1 MVIVKS
7 QGSTPTERLLADL
20 CERSFLKLWSYPNPV
35 KDDGDELCDLL
46 AVFENQIFIF
56 FDRESRQLDKSDKD
70 PLVYWKRWKKKVI
83 DDQIR
88 TAHGAERYIKS
99 GRGIFLDKA
108 LEVQFPI
115 DIDYDKM
122 IVHKI
127 IVAHGAKEACEKFSD
142 DNVYGSLAILY
153 GQSNAQFPFPFKI
166 DIHKENP
173 VHVFDS
179 YNLPIIFGE
188 LDTFF
193 DFSSYLEAKI
203 EAIKSLDALYYC
215 GEEDLLAHYY
225 LNFDKSK
232 KKHFIGTSEKDINFV
247 MIWEGEWK
255 NFIEL
260 EIYKKKKSA
269 DKVSY
274 LWDELIQRTCQNS
287 LDGTLRGNATLLKG
301 QSAIHEMAKE
311 PRFARR
317 TLSELMIQAIR
328 KFPESSQPIMRYL
341 SFMPS
346 FYKEKGY
353 VFLQLK
359 VDKITDYENDYRPMR
374 VAMLEIACGA
384 AKNKFT
390 HLEKV
395 IGIAIDAP
403 KFTRMNSEDFVLM
416 DCSHW
421 PDDLR
426 EHYEKENEKWGFF
439 KSANL
444 TLHEMK
450 VTEFP
455 VIEKNNSKR

>member
-1 MVIVKS
+1 
-7 QGSTPTERLLADL
+7 
-20 CERSFLKLWSYPNPV
+20 
-35 KDDGDELCDLL
+35 
-46 AVFENQIFIF
+46 
-56 FDRESRQLDKSDKD
+56 
-70 PLVYWKRWKKKVI
+70 
-83 DDQIR
+83 
-88 TAHGAERYIKS
+88 
-99 GRGIFLDKA
+99 
-108 LEVQFPI
+108 
-115 DIDYDKM
+115 
-122 IVHKI
+122 
-127 IVAHGAKEACEKFSD
+127 
-142 DNVYGSLAILY
+142 
-153 GQSNAQFPFPFKI
+153 
-166 DIHKENP
+166 
-173 VHVFDS
+173 
-179 YNLPIIFGE
+179 
-188 LDTFF
+188 
-193 DFSSYLEAKI
+193 
-203 EAIKSLDALYYC
+203 
-215 GEEDLLAHYY
+215 
-225 LNFDKSK
+225 
-232 KKHFIGTSEKDINFV
+232 

-341 SFMPS
+341 SFAPS

-384 AKNKFT
+384 AKNKFA

-416 DCSHW
+416 DCSYW